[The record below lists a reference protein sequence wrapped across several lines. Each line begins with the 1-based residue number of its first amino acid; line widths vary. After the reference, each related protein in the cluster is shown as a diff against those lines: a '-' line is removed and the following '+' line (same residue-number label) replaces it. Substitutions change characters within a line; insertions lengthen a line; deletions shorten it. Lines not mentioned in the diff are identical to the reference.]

1 MDAIS
6 GLKKKSTCQHETISL
21 AKVARFMGLQ
31 LLEKENGTKKGG
43 DLEWET
49 KVVIFLVDG
58 QRWQELEIVLLQ
70 GEMVSRRRP

>member
-1 MDAIS
+1 
-6 GLKKKSTCQHETISL
+6 
-21 AKVARFMGLQ
+21 MGLQ

-43 DLEWET
+43 DLEWEA

-58 QRWQELEIVLLQ
+58 QCWQELEIVLLQ